1 MNSNLYIIKPFQL
14 SYSICVSEQSHVVL
28 TNLKKWGSQGPVWDE
43 GICSVSQVVSERATS
58 LKPRCL
64 WRQIWQWRW
73 HSWTYV
79 KCFYH
84 TCGCTHTQEATRNP
98 LEVISIITLI
108 VVTTLWMYAYVQ
120 TLLTLY
126 IKYVQLLVINYTS
139 RKLFIQKDEIADF
152 RSLRINTSIS
162 NLINYR

>member
-1 MNSNLYIIKPFQL
+1 M
-14 SYSICVSEQSHVVL
+14 
-28 TNLKKWGSQGPVWDE
+28 
-43 GICSVSQVVSERATS
+43 
-58 LKPRCL
+58 
-64 WRQIWQWRW
+64 
-73 HSWTYV
+73 
-79 KCFYH
+79 
-84 TCGCTHTQEATRNP
+84 
-98 LEVISIITLI
+98 EVISIITLI